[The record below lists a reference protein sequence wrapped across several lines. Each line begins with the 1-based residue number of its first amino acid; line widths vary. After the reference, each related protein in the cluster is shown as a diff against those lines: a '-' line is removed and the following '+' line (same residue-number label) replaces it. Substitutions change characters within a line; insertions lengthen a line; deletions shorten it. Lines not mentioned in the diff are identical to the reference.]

1 MIFTSKFPEFQ
12 EPNQY
17 AAEEGIQRSKVKAAV
32 QEEKPQTQTE
42 TTEKKQE
49 DANRKPFGFTRAGA
63 G

>member
-32 QEEKPQTQTE
+32 QEEKPQNQIE
-42 TTEKKQE
+42 KQE
-49 DANRKPFGFTRAGA
+49 DINRKPIGFTRAG
-63 G
+63 